1 MSTLKF
7 TNPDHWARIE
17 QHLAEATAE
26 RFAFA
31 LTNTI
36 DNGIEGPVL
45 EVAGVILI
53 GDRDTERGHNGW
65 YLADQALDRVHNQA
79 VAAGNGLVEFHNHH
93 LGPPGFSHIDETA
106 LTPMVGYVL
115 DLLHGTPYG
124 AGVWAQGSVRADWW
138 RLDGNGGVQRGRFR
152 TVTVIGDRLQ
162 VINASPITDE
172 RFSRQLPLLG
182 ADAQAAIATL
192 RVAIVGAG
200 GTGSHVALGLTYLGF
215 RDVLVLDDDLVETSN
230 LNRLVTADQADT
242 GSPKTIVARRRMR
255 AIDPASQVRA
265 LPGLTAT
272 GNHPELNDTD
282 LIIGCVDHDGPRHR
296 LNQIAV
302 DTRTPYIDI
311 ATGVD
316 NAHESLA
323 LGGRVVLLLPDGPCL
338 TCLDELDSAEI
349 ARWAKSYDQQAL
361 DRLHGYGTGTPN
373 PSVVHLNG
381 LAVNAALTEVVAWLS
396 GARRPARWLD
406 IDLLGNSTRP
416 GIQIGPREIAER
428 NAGCIDCGAV
438 SATKA
443 SSV

>member
-7 TNPDHWARIE
+7 TNPDHWALIE
-17 QHLAEATAE
+17 QHLAQTPGE

-36 DNGIEGPVL
+36 GNGTEGPVL
-45 EVAGVILI
+45 GVVDVVLVD
-53 GDRDTERGHNGW
+53 DRDIEHGINGW
-65 YLADQALDRVHNQA
+65 YLADHALDRVHNHA
-79 VAAGNGLVEFHNHH
+79 VAAGHGLVEFHNHH

-106 LTPMVGYVL
+106 LTPRVGYVL
-115 DLLHGTPYG
+115 ELLHGTPYG

-138 RLDGNGGVQRGRFR
+138 RPDGKGGVQRDQFR
-152 TVTVIGDRLQ
+152 TVTVIGDHLR
-162 VINASPITDE
+162 VINAHPVTDG
-172 RFSRQLPLLG
+172 RFTRQLPLLG
-182 ADAQAAIATL
+182 SDAQAAIAAM
-192 RVAIVGAG
+192 RVAVVGAG
-200 GTGSHVALGLTYLGF
+200 GTGSHVALNLAYLGL

-230 LNRLVTADQADT
+230 LPRLVTADHADT
-242 GSPKTIVARRRMR
+242 GSLKTVVARRRMR
-255 AIDPASQVRA
+255 AIDPLIRVRA
-265 LPGLTAT
+265 LPGLTVT
-272 GNHPELNDTD
+272 GDHPELHNLD

-316 NAHESLA
+316 DTHEPVA
-323 LGGRVVLLLPDGPCL
+323 LGGRVVFVLPDGPCL

-349 ARWAKSYDQQAL
+349 ARWAKPSDQQAL
-361 DRLHGYGTGTPN
+361 DRLHGYGTGTVN

-381 LAVNAALTEVVAWLS
+381 LAVNAALAELVAWLS

-406 IDLLGNSTRP
+406 IDLLGNSIRP
-416 GIQIGPREIAER
+416 GIQIGPREVADR

-438 SATKA
+438 HRSTARNK
-443 SSV
+443 